1 MGTIAQRFETGE
13 QSADKGL
20 FMNLVMLAR
29 VDGKVDEEEKQLL
42 ERIAHRLSLT
52 DEQVEE
58 IKMHPEN
65 YPMVPPV
72 SLEDRLER
80 FAVFIEVMLVDGVI
94 AMEEEQLLEKYG
106 LALGFKEEEA
116 IQNAGFIITQIN
128 EGKDRS
134 DIVDMML

>member
-1 MGTIAQRFETGE
+1 
-13 QSADKGL
+13 L
-20 FMNLVMLAR
+20 
-29 VDGKVDEEEKQLL
+29 
-42 ERIAHRLSLT
+42 
-52 DEQVEE
+52 
-58 IKMHPEN
+58 HPEN
-65 YPMVPPV
+65 YPMIPPV

-80 FAVFIEVMLVDGVI
+80 FAIFIEVMLVDGVI
-94 AMEEEQLLEKYG
+94 APEEEQLLEKYG